1 MVDIECGAYRQPCV
15 ACGRLNINPFEGG
28 HVEDLAVGDAVEGHS
43 ARKTQRFLAR
53 TRMQGVQQVEQH
65 LLKPRLERRGDIL
78 MPLLDG
84 GAGLSRCT
92 QPLFCIGRKEP
103 TKRGRPIRLAPGYL
117 GAVSVVDEIVESERE
132 WGSVR
137 RADDA
142 AELIEMGGLAIV
154 RQTPHLVLIS
164 ILPEAEKL
172 GERGV
177 VEPL

>member
-28 HVEDLAVGDAVEGHS
+28 HVEDLAVGDAVEGDP
-43 ARKTQRFLAR
+43 ARKTERFLAR
-53 TRMQGVQQVEQH
+53 TRMQGVQYSEQH
-65 LLKPRLERRGDIL
+65 FLKPRLGRCGDIS

-92 QPLFCIGRKEP
+92 QPLFYIGRKEP
-103 TKRGRPIRLAPGYL
+103 TERGRPIRLAPGHL
-117 GAVSVVDEIVESERE
+117 GAVSVVDEIVEPERE

-142 AELIEMGGLAIV
+142 AELIEMGGLAIG
-154 RQTPHLVLIS
+154 RQTHYFVLVS

-172 GERGV
+172 CERRIV
-177 VEPL
+177 KS